1 MLKRRY
7 RLTDKERFR
16 QVRQTGR
23 SYAHPLVVLCLLP
36 TAAPT
41 NRCGFTASR
50 RIGNAVSRN
59 RARRRLSEA
68 LRLVWDLVEPGCD
81 MVWIARP
88 GIGEAAFS
96 DLQAAC
102 VRLLRRAGALQA
114 PQSMVPGEPPA
125 VSAAPT
131 SEPSAQNG
139 RRETE
144 RCAPEGEGA

>member
-36 TAAPT
+36 NAAPHS
-41 NRCGFTASR
+41 RCGFTASR

-59 RARRRLSEA
+59 RARRRLSEV

-88 GIGEAAFS
+88 GINEATFPA
-96 DLQAAC
+96 LQAAC

-114 PQSMVPGEPPA
+114 PQSMIPGDPPA
-125 VSAAPT
+125 ISAVPT
-131 SEPSAQNG
+131 NELVGQNG
-139 RRETE
+139 RHEIE
-144 RCAPEGEGA
+144 RYAPESE